1 MSKDVWKE
9 CSVSV
14 DCHTIYYHIIQNWT
28 FWRLPRNYWQADC
41 FFQKTQMIDQS
52 FSCNKEIN
60 EAECFSG
67 GFEAGTLRLS
77 PGKYIAFAIR
87 LPLPSSQ
94 RQLSLQFLSSVKDTT
109 RTHCTLPWEKVSEP
123 RVLWVL
129 TAIPCGTLIRWKY
142 TVRWLYARSG
152 KKSVMS
158 RKLKN
163 LTKTVVMKIKM
174 NQCVFLTGLRLQ
186 LSSFPRW
193 KMLLLLQGP
202 NSHVHKVYLQ
212 AVSEL
217 CKDTPRTQGTILSE
231 KISAEGV
238 P

>member
-1 MSKDVWKE
+1 MFCGCWLPNLLFLLLCETLLSNDFPARSLKDPFYFRKFKITTE
-9 CSVSV
+9 AFSVV
-14 DCHTIYYHIIQNWT
+14 K
-28 FWRLPRNYWQADC
+28 R
-41 FFQKTQMIDQS
+41 K
-52 FSCNKEIN
+52 IN
-60 EAECFSG
+60 QCVYLAS
-67 GFEAGTLRLS
+67 LRL
-77 PGKYIAFAIR
+77 K
-87 LPLPSSQ
+87 
-94 RQLSLQFLSSVKDTT
+94 LSSFHWRKILFFHQIPIPRFTKTFFTAVSELCKDTPGA
-109 RTHCTLPWEKVSEP
+109 HCTISWEKKSGES
-123 RVLWVL
+123 VLWVL

-174 NQCVFLTGLRLQ
+174 NQCVFLTGMRLQ

>member
-94 RQLSLQFLSSVKDTT
+94 RQLSLQFLSSVKDTA

-129 TAIPCGTLIRWKY
+129 TAIPSVNLIKSTVLCDDFTARNDKQSISLKKFKCWPKLSLQWRNKGTR
-142 TVRWLYARSG
+142 G
-152 KKSVMS
+152 
-158 RKLKN
+158 
-163 LTKTVVMKIKM
+163 
-174 NQCVFLTGLRLQ
+174 F
-186 LSSFPRW
+186 F
-193 KMLLLLQGP
+193 QGRFG
-202 NSHVHKVYLQ
+202 
-212 AVSEL
+212 AA
-217 CKDTPRTQGTILSE
+217 TI
-231 KISAEGV
+231 
-238 P
+238 